1 MRRWRPGPALGLVLV
16 AAALLAPPASAQPAA
31 GPPAFPLDDLTPGLV
46 GYGLTEGPGGVER
59 FDVEVLARQDGFGLG
74 FPLVLVRASGPLI
87 DAAGGVAAGMSGSPI
102 LLPYGEREAL
112 LGAIGYTFADAPG
125 GLALVTPIGAMR
137 AQGWAASASR
147 VGGDAG
153 GTAAALAAAGIVSV
167 ATPVLVAGLGARALA
182 FMERELLSDALHG
195 VQLVPGGGSAT
206 AITGQLEPGSAVAV
220 AWVRGDVEIAAVGTV
235 TELTDDRLLA
245 FGHPLLGT
253 GPVDWPLVA
262 AQVTALVPQRRVP
275 FKLANTGDAVV
286 GRIDQDRTAAIGGRL
301 TERPDLLPIT
311 LSVAAANTAG
321 VDETT
326 TLRFEVVRDPDLWPA
341 LVAVATLEALDRI
354 RERTGA
360 GTATIHWD
368 VTLRDGPGLRMSETV
383 VHAADVATAAARLT
397 AAPLALLAQNPF
409 QDPRIERVSLL
420 MRVEDQR
427 RDVEVRRA
435 VSEAIEPVA
444 GAVVP
449 LFLRLQPWRRAGEV
463 LALDVHWPED
473 LTGRVE
479 LVVRGATWP
488 REPGAD
494 EPPDPDDAPL
504 TFDELLVF
512 LRERPRG
519 GDLVVEARAD
529 GGTWQMLERVAIPGF
544 VTGRVELS
552 FDVAAPEASGVHQE
566 AEEP

>member
-1 MRRWRPGPALGLVLV
+1 MRRWRQGPALGLVLV
-16 AAALLAPPASAQPAA
+16 IAALLASLANAQPT
-31 GPPAFPLDDLTPGLV
+31 GSSLAFPLDDLVPGLV

-74 FPLVLVRASGPLI
+74 FPLILVRAGGPLI
-87 DAAGGVAAGMSGSPI
+87 DAAGGVAAGMSGSPVM
-102 LLPYGEREAL
+102 LPYGEREAL

-125 GLALVTPIGAMR
+125 GLALVTPIEAMR
-137 AQGWAASASR
+137 AQGWA
-147 VGGDAG
+147 VAG
-153 GTAAALAAAGIVSV
+153 PRAVAHPSALAAAGIVPV
-167 ATPVLVAGLGARALA
+167 TTPVLVTGLGPRALA
-182 FMERELLSDALHG
+182 FLERELLASAFHG
-195 VQLVPGGGSAT
+195 AQLVPGGGSAT
-206 AITGQLEPGSAVAV
+206 QIAGPLGPGSAVAV

-235 TELTDDRLLA
+235 TELADDRILA
-245 FGHPLLGT
+245 FGHPLLGS

-275 FKLANTGDAVV
+275 FKLANTGDVV
-286 GRIDQDRTAAIGGRL
+286 LGRVDQDRTAAVGGRL
-301 TERPDLLPIT
+301 SERPDLLPIT
-311 LSVAAANTAG
+311 LTVAATNAAG

-326 TLRFEVVRDPDLWPA
+326 TLRFEVVRDAALWPA

-354 RERTGA
+354 RERAGP
-360 GTATIHWD
+360 GTATVHWD

-383 VHAADVATAAARLT
+383 VHGTDVATAAARLT
-397 AAPLALLAQNPF
+397 AAPLMLLALNPF
-409 QDPRIERVSLL
+409 QDPRVTRVSLL
-420 MRVEDQR
+420 MRLEDQR
-427 RDVEVRRA
+427 RDVEVRQV

-463 LALDVHWPED
+463 LALDVRWPEE

-488 REPGAD
+488 REPGAE
-494 EPPDPDDAPL
+494 EPPDPDAAPL

-529 GGTWQMLERVAIPGF
+529 GGAWQLLERAAIPGF
-544 VTGRVELS
+544 VTGRVQLW
-552 FDVAAPEASGVHQE
+552 FDVATQE
-566 AEEP
+566 AAGAPQEDEGHE